1 MSNQSRLV
9 LVQAYRL
16 SPRVKNAYTHAL
28 THLGSPLTNSETTL
42 GTTTVLFIQQLELNK
57 QQSGVVSDRLLATNK
72 QLSDGNQEVQLLLRS
87 YWLVVFGH
95 VLQQGALTTHDS

>member
-28 THLGSPLTNSETTL
+28 THLGSPLTNSETTP
-42 GTTTVLFIQQLELNK
+42 GTTTVLFIQQLELNE
-57 QQSGVVSDRLLATNK
+57 QQSGVVSGRQVATTK
-72 QLSDGNQEVQLLLRS
+72 QLSDGNQEVKVLLRS
-87 YWLVVFGH
+87 YWLVICGL
-95 VLQQGALTTHDS
+95 VLQQGALITYYS